1 MYALAVDGV
10 SFSYDGHTPI
20 LLNVSLT
27 AHRGELVSIV
37 GPNGSG
43 KTTLLRILDRILL
56 PSSGAVSIGDV
67 PLAHLSRV
75 EIARRIAFVSQN
87 GSIQFP
93 FSVREIVLMGRA
105 PHGRGNA
112 FESAADR
119 AIAEEMM
126 QLTDIAHLAE
136 KPVTALS
143 GGERQR
149 VFIARALAQ
158 QPEILLLD
166 EPNAHLD
173 IAHQIDTFTIINRL
187 RVRTGLTVLSVSHD
201 LNLAAAF
208 SDRIVMLTCGAVVAA
223 GSPGEVLTAERIR
236 EVFRTDVVVDSHPDG
251 LSPRVTLR
259 TESLVNQSGKG
270 RAS

>member
-1 MYALAVDGV
+1 MHALAVDGV

-20 LLNVSLT
+20 LRNISLT
-27 AHRGELVSIV
+27 AGRGELVSIV

-43 KTTLLRILDRILL
+43 KTTLLRVIDRILL
-56 PSSGAVSIGDV
+56 PSSGSVSIGDV
-67 PLAHLSRV
+67 PLARLSRV
-75 EIARRIAFVSQN
+75 EIARRMAFVS
-87 GSIQFP
+87 QFP

-119 AIAEEMM
+119 GIAEEMM
-126 QLTDIAHLAE
+126 QLTDVAHLAD

-173 IAHQIDTFTIINRL
+173 IAHQIDTFNIIRRL
-187 RVRTGLTVLSVSHD
+187 KARTGLTVLSVSHD
-201 LNLAAAF
+201 LNLASAF
-208 SDRIVMLTCGAVVAA
+208 SDRIAMLTCGSVVASGTPA
-223 GSPGEVLTAERIR
+223 DVLTAERIR
-236 EVFRTDVVVDSHPDG
+236 EVFRTDVGVDRHPDG

-259 TESLVNQSGKG
+259 PESAVGTPENG